1 VAHDPRTARIA
12 TGDAG
17 PVAHRRLNAMD
28 KKAKQPKKPKSAT
41 PKPKTAKAS

>member
-1 VAHDPRTARIA
+1 MIA

-17 PVAHRRLNAMD
+17 PVADRRLNAMD

-41 PKPKTAKAS
+41 PKPKAS